1 MEILPFSQKVNSLST
16 SSGQGSKTSSLSFGN
31 LLFRESVAKQL
42 DDTNRNNSISD
53 KISIEGII
61 NDLNDIVNHLQKETI
76 STESMGEVNINS
88 FLDESGEISAT
99 LYSIS
104 IEIAEVLSEKLSI
117 IELIGKLK
125 NEPTIVNIL
134 SLVKAI
140 EDSGDSI
147 QSDFNSVLTDINKY
161 LENEFPS
168 FKNDL
173 SISLESMLKSF
184 AKMNSKD
191 QTYLE
196 GQLLINR
203 LINQGSENVEV
214 IDKLLKISNALKV
227 YKNESIQSDLK
238 VKNDII
244 AELSSISSLTNQKE
258 LIKSLLE
265 RADFQAIKS
274 LFVNEVD
281 RFLQKDIKNNSN
293 LLNEFEQHVNFMSVD
308 SKKQLQVENFAS
320 DIREETFVIHLNQM
334 NSSDNESQGSTKTDI
349 SSRHEFTNQLLNAFK
364 NSKFGQMPNG
374 ANRLILRLNPEHLG
388 LITVRLI
395 QKNGMMVARLITSSQ
410 SAKDLLDHSIHQL
423 KQVLP
428 SVQIEIERYEVQAEQ
443 APKTLRDHSENR
455 GDSNSEQQQQQH
467 DEEDNSE
474 QTFINSLREALNT
487 TV

>member
-1 MEILPFSQKVNSLST
+1 MEVLPLLRNVNSLT
-16 SSGQGSKTSSLSFGN
+16 NSSGQGSKTGSLSFKN
-31 LLFRESVAKQL
+31 FLSREITNKQL
-42 DDTNRNNSISD
+42 DENHFNNSRSE

-61 NDLNDIVNHLQKETI
+61 NNLSDVVDQLQQEDI
-76 STESMGEVNINS
+76 STETVEEVNINS
-88 FLDESGEISAT
+88 ILDENGEISTT

-117 IELIGKLK
+117 NELIGEIK
-125 NEPTIVNIL
+125 NEPTIVHIL
-134 SLVKAI
+134 SLIKVI
-140 EDSGDSI
+140 EGLDAAK
-147 QSDFNSVLTDINKY
+147 QTDFKSVLTDINKY
-161 LENEFPS
+161 LEGEFPS
-168 FKNDL
+168 YKNEQ

-191 QTYLE
+191 QTHLE

-227 YKNESIQSDLK
+227 HKNESIQSDLQ

-244 AELSSISSLTNQKE
+244 AELSSVSSLTNHKE

-265 RADFQAIKS
+265 KADLQAIKS

-281 RFLQKDIKNNSN
+281 RFSQKDIKNNVN
-293 LLNEFEQHVNFMSVD
+293 LLNEFGQHVNFMSVD
-308 SKKQLQVENFAS
+308 AKKQLQVENFAS
-320 DIREETFVIHLNQM
+320 DIREETFVINLNQM
-334 NSSDNESQGSTKTDI
+334 NSSENESQGFTKTDI

-428 SVQIEIERYEVQAEQ
+428 SVQIEIERYEVQPEQ
-443 APKTLRDHSENR
+443 PPKTLRDHSENR

-467 DEEDNSE
+467 EEEDNSE